1 MPPNRINLITMERV
15 RIVCMSNGMSAVW
28 TRDDKCVRGFSYFGL
43 DIRLPLEN
51 LQEDFWNGLTSPSS
65 YTDDVEIYYI

>member
-1 MPPNRINLITMERV
+1 
-15 RIVCMSNGMSAVW
+15 MSNGMSAVW